1 MSDTWY
7 QFRLQNSAFNHSL
20 RSIGSSIKKIVCS
33 YKIVKFIFARYNH
46 FFFSLNVQELCL
58 SWLTLKL
65 CLATIWICVSK
76 RKCSLLKTHEPFPT
90 DVPELLYLNWNLKKK
105 SFVIYERATKR
116 DKKKKITTSIF
127 CTVLIVRLGN
137 LIRIVHWS
145 ASRTSNFTSIGIFL
159 RQVKFCLANFNKKR
173 CVPSSISESL

>member
-1 MSDTWY
+1 MS
-7 QFRLQNSAFNHSL
+7 FLVNF
-20 RSIGSSIKKIVCS
+20 K
-33 YKIVKFIFARYNH
+33 
-46 FFFSLNVQELCL
+46 
-58 SWLTLKL
+58 
-65 CLATIWICVSK
+65 ICVSK
-76 RKCSLLKTHEPFPT
+76 RKCYLLKTHGPFPT

-159 RQVKFCLANFNKKR
+159 RQVKFLSSKLQQKTLRTLIHIRIFVRQKTIIINNVRLSYTDFFFMYYIHENKKLFKI
-173 CVPSSISESL
+173 IS